1 MSKLIL
7 LRHAKS
13 DWGDSDQPDHDRPLS
28 PRGERSALVMGRYMR
43 QAGYQPDI
51 VVCSTAER
59 TRQTL
64 SLVET
69 QIPLPQ
75 ATFSRDLYL
84 CGPRDVIR
92 FLNALAGPHGDVLVV
107 GHNPDLELAVQLLA
121 HPGSNPDLHRAIQQK
136 YPTAG
141 LVVMEVAG
149 GADYPGTPGTAE
161 LIDFQTPKSLV

>member
-13 DWGDSDQPDHDRPLS
+13 DWGESDLPDHDRPLS
-28 PRGERSALVMGRYMR
+28 PRGERSALVMGRYLH
-43 QAGYQPDI
+43 QAGYRPDT

-69 QIPLPQ
+69 QISLPP
-75 ATFSRDLYL
+75 ARFSRDLYL

-92 FLNALAGPHGDVLVV
+92 FLNALTEPRGDVLVI
-107 GHNPDLELAVQLLA
+107 GHNPDLELAVQLLVN
-121 HPGSNPDLHRAIQQK
+121 PGSNPELHRAIHQK

-149 GADYPGTPGTAE
+149 GADYPGPQGAAD